1 VSLAAKR
8 LRGVAHKTPILT
20 SRQFDS
26 LAGASVFFKC
36 ENFQRGGSFKF
47 RGAFNAISAIPEIDR
62 RRGVVAFSSG
72 NHAQAIALA
81 AKELGVTAVV
91 VMPEDT
97 PTAKLEATKTYGAS
111 VIQYNRFTDNRET
124 IADQYVHQDGMTLI
138 PPFNHWDVLSGQG
151 TATLELIEEAGPL
164 DYIFCCVGGGGLIS
178 GTALAAKRLLPH
190 CIIIGIEPA
199 DGNDG
204 QQSLKENRIISIDPP
219 KTIADGARTQ
229 SLGSIT
235 FPLIRELVQHIFTVT
250 DDELMAQMRFFAE
263 RMKIMVEP
271 TGCLGAAGVVKH
283 RDMLRNKRIGVIVSG
298 GNFDLSLLVS

>member
-1 VSLAAKR
+1 MKVDNNDCETAHEIEYDTKLGFDRVSLAAKR

-204 QQSLKENRIISIDPP
+204 QHVSVRLVWLSTEICSGINALESLSAVAILIS
-219 KTIADGARTQ
+219 
-229 SLGSIT
+229 L
-235 FPLIRELVQHIFTVT
+235 F
-250 DDELMAQMRFFAE
+250 
-263 RMKIMVEP
+263 
-271 TGCLGAAGVVKH
+271 
-283 RDMLRNKRIGVIVSG
+283 
-298 GNFDLSLLVS
+298 